1 MRKEL
6 TEEQIKILRE
16 SPRMVEFMKSLNS
29 AIDEMICE
37 ELKERKKL
45 NKK

>member
-16 SPRMVEFMKSLNS
+16 SQRMVVFMKSLNS
-29 AIDEMICE
+29 AIDEMCCE